1 MAESRAKRLWTTVA
15 NWPKAKR
22 ARTSSAF
29 HVETPLGHIGQL
41 AQRGEFVG
49 KNLRFW
55 RFGPG
60 CGPTGSAVVSP
71 LLRGEKAFTE
81 RNLLPRLD
89 LCNVFSRRLRHPY
102 RSGNPKIQEPNSKGQ
117 IRIAG
122 AETKERKSGISRTKF
137 QGPSPNCQSR
147 NKGAEIRNFKNQI
160 RSSKSELPKPK
171 QRPDSRVH
179 HELEYFASLPSSRHG
194 WQSTRRPNTLNH
206 NDL

>member
-137 QGPSPNCQSR
+137 QGPSPNCPSP
-147 NKGAEIRNFKNQI
+147 NKGVLTFDCTTNWSF
-160 RSSKSELPKPK
+160 LPLCQLENTVGKVLFWLK
-171 QRPDSRVH
+171 TLTGKVLRQAG
-179 HELEYFASLPSSRHG
+179 EYFATRTQSR
-194 WQSTRRPNTLNH
+194 
-206 NDL
+206 D